1 MIIGIGTDFVE
12 IPRIQKLLDE
22 KGTRFLDRLFT
33 QIERERGIHST
44 YPASSLAK
52 RFAAK
57 EALVKA
63 FGLGFSEGISFQD
76 IEIANDPKGKPFM
89 TLKGQAEET
98 LHFLT
103 PSHHVAHIHL
113 SLSDTKT
120 HALAFVLIEGRCR
133 QGIAYPYNTKG
144 DPSQNV

>member
-12 IPRIQKLLDE
+12 ISRIQKLLDE
-22 KGTRFLDRLFT
+22 KGVCFMDRLFT
-33 QIERERGIHST
+33 QVEQERGIHSAH
-44 YPASSLAK
+44 PASSLAK

-89 TLKGQAEET
+89 TLTGKAEEI
-98 LHFLT
+98 LYFLT

-120 HALAFVLIEGRCR
+120 HALAFVLIEGRCK
-133 QGIAYPYNTKG
+133 QGIAYPYNTEG